1 MLKERDLRPGLSE
14 RFSGDRQ
21 RRALEGDRSLSE
33 GCGFEAGNEMYTAA
47 LVINRLAR

>member
-33 GCGFEAGNEMYTAA
+33 GSVVSKREMKCTP
-47 LVINRLAR
+47 LRW